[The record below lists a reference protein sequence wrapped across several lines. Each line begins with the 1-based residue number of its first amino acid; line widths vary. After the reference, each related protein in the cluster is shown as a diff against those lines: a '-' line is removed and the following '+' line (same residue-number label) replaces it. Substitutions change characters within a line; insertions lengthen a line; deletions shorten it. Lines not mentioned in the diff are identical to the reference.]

1 MDIQPGQIFRDTYY
15 DKVPL
20 PQECRKRTVR
30 ILSQE
35 PDGRWLAEAVTNGDG
50 TPANGR
56 KTRLKAA
63 TLESGYELVG
73 DAGRKILKVGELPD
87 DVVEAIRTAQYGGK
101 GAG

>member
-1 MDIQPGQIFRDTYY
+1 MGIEIGQIYRDTYY

-63 TLESGYELVG
+63 TLASGYELVS
-73 DAGRKILKVGELPD
+73 ALEGRKVLKVGELPD
-87 DVVEAIRTAQYGGK
+87 DVVEAIRTAEYGK
-101 GAG
+101 AP